1 MCFDEWCIDIN
12 SWACSAKSRK
22 VAEDPRAVNCFIV
35 SSVVLYE
42 ISWRL
47 SCWTVSNLGSFE
59 CKLSDIVLGCWKI
72 FLVLS
77 SNQVVAEKNV
87 VQQNPID
94 LSSRCGTII
103 DFRQPFTLAQYS
115 YCKPTEYWLAW
126 MLTRMM
132 LVLQKA
138 YCYFG
143 ASRFICSKNTVTDAL
158 GRSLGVV

>member
-59 CKLSDIVLGCWKI
+59 CKLSDIVLGC
-72 FLVLS
+72 
-77 SNQVVAEKNV
+77 
-87 VQQNPID
+87 
-94 LSSRCGTII
+94 
-103 DFRQPFTLAQYS
+103 
-115 YCKPTEYWLAW
+115 
-126 MLTRMM
+126 
-132 LVLQKA
+132 
-138 YCYFG
+138 
-143 ASRFICSKNTVTDAL
+143 
-158 GRSLGVV
+158 